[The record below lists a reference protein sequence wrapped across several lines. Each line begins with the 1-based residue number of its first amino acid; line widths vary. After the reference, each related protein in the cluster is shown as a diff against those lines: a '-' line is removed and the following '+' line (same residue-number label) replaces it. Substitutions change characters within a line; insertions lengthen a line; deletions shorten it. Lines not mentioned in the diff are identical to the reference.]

1 MRLFGILTL
10 SFLFALPSIAQ
21 DALTADAILK
31 KDGPKLGVRKTN
43 RHHRNDRGES
53 GAHANLCD
61 GKFFPG

>member
-31 KDGPKLGVRKTN
+31 DGPKLGVRKTN
-43 RHHRNDRGES
+43 RHH
-53 GAHANLCD
+53 
-61 GKFFPG
+61 

>member
-31 KDGPKLGVRKTN
+31 KMDQNLVSEKRTATIEMTVVN
-43 RHHRNDRGES
+43 R
-53 GAHANLCD
+53 GAREPL
-61 GKFFPG
+61 